1 MPLRPSSRQ
10 VWSQDHL
17 LTPVNSACSLSPDN
31 ATPAVLLQGSISR
44 PGWPAP
50 TPSQRPSHWQSVP
63 WGLWTVPSLPPV
75 PLLAESQEL
84 LLSTVVGV
92 PSCACSRSHSW
103 NRERGVRHTTIRRQR
118 RPVNIDHWQGWHT
131 LESVREPCRECYSTP
146 FACSLRSYCGLLL

>member
-31 ATPAVLLQGSISR
+31 ATPAVMLQGSISR

-63 WGLWTVPSLPPV
+63 WGLWTVHHYHLFHCWRNRRNCC
-75 PLLAESQEL
+75 SQRWWGCHHVHVQDLIHGTAKGEFA
-84 LLSTVVGV
+84 T
-92 PSCACSRSHSW
+92 
-103 NRERGVRHTTIRRQR
+103 Q
-118 RPVNIDHWQGWHT
+118 
-131 LESVREPCRECYSTP
+131 P
-146 FACSLRSYCGLLL
+146 FVDNDA